1 MYRVK
6 RLYILAGVLALT
18 CAAAV
23 WALHQEERQE
33 QIASSGETVLEID
46 PDTVRSLS
54 WEYDGETLSFHRDG
68 PWIYDSDEAFPVSGD
83 SMQELLETFR
93 SFRAAFVITQPEDLS
108 QYGLDNPVC
117 TIEMTTE
124 DQTYVIQLGDYSTM
138 DQQRYV
144 STGDGKVYLAVADP
158 LDTFAAELSDFIE
171 HDETPNWNQ
180 VTRLT
185 VSGSVEESLFYQ
197 KDNSSSYSAIDVY
210 FTQRGGEILPLDTDR
225 VESYL
230 DALKYLGL
238 TDYVTYHATDQEL
251 SAYGLDNPELTIT
264 AEYTCENETGE
275 AASGTFVLHISRDP
289 QEREAAKTAEKPED
303 DLSEITA
310 YARVGDSQIVYQ
322 ISGEEYETLMTA
334 SYNDLRHTQVFWA
347 DFDGVSQ
354 LDIALDG
361 VDYTITSKGDGE
373 DRLWFYG
380 DEELDITNLQRA
392 LEGVTAVEFTD
403 EAAKSRQAIE
413 LTVHLDSEA
422 FPQVQMQFYR
432 YDGASCLAVVDGE
445 PVSLVARSAV
455 VDLMEAVRA
464 IVLNE
469 TEVT

>member
-1 MYRVK
+1 M
-6 RLYILAGVLALT
+6 
-18 CAAAV
+18 
-23 WALHQEERQE
+23 
-33 QIASSGETVLEID
+33 
-46 PDTVRSLS
+46 
-54 WEYDGETLSFHRDG
+54 
-68 PWIYDSDEAFPVSGD
+68 
-83 SMQELLETFR
+83 
-93 SFRAAFVITQPEDLS
+93 
-108 QYGLDNPVC
+108 
-117 TIEMTTE
+117 
-124 DQTYVIQLGDYSTM
+124 
-138 DQQRYV
+138 
-144 STGDGKVYLAVADP
+144 
-158 LDTFAAELSDFIE
+158 
-171 HDETPNWNQ
+171 
-180 VTRLT
+180 TRLT

-403 EAAKSRQAIE
+403 EAAKSRQEIE

>member
-93 SFRAAFVITQPEDLS
+93 SFRAAFVITEPEDLS

-124 DQTYVIQLGDYSTM
+124 DQTYMIQLGDYSTM

-158 LDTFAAELSDFIE
+158 LDTFDAELSDFIE
-171 HDETPNWNQ
+171 HDETPDWNQ

-197 KDNSSSYSAIDVY
+197 KDSSSSYSAADVY
-210 FTQRGGEILPLDTDR
+210 FTQRGGELLPLDTDR

-238 TDYVTYHATDQEL
+238 TDYVTYNVTDQEL

-275 AASGTFVLHISRDP
+275 AASGTFVLHLSRDP

-322 ISGEEYETLMTA
+322 ISGEEYETLMAA

-361 VDYTITSKGDGE
+361 VDYTITSKGNGE

-403 EAAKSRQAIE
+403 EAAKSRQEIE
-413 LTVHLDSEA
+413 LTVLLDSEA
-422 FPQVQMQFYR
+422 FPQVQLQFYR
-432 YDGASCLAVVDGE
+432 YDGASCLAGVDGE

>member
-1 MYRVK
+1 M
-6 RLYILAGVLALT
+6 
-18 CAAAV
+18 
-23 WALHQEERQE
+23 
-33 QIASSGETVLEID
+33 
-46 PDTVRSLS
+46 
-54 WEYDGETLSFHRDG
+54 
-68 PWIYDSDEAFPVSGD
+68 
-83 SMQELLETFR
+83 
-93 SFRAAFVITQPEDLS
+93 
-108 QYGLDNPVC
+108 
-117 TIEMTTE
+117 
-124 DQTYVIQLGDYSTM
+124 
-138 DQQRYV
+138 
-144 STGDGKVYLAVADP
+144 
-158 LDTFAAELSDFIE
+158 
-171 HDETPNWNQ
+171 
-180 VTRLT
+180 
-185 VSGSVEESLFYQ
+185 
-197 KDNSSSYSAIDVY
+197 
-210 FTQRGGEILPLDTDR
+210 
-225 VESYL
+225 
-230 DALKYLGL
+230 
-238 TDYVTYHATDQEL
+238 
-251 SAYGLDNPELTIT
+251 
-264 AEYTCENETGE
+264 
-275 AASGTFVLHISRDP
+275 
-289 QEREAAKTAEKPED
+289 
-303 DLSEITA
+303 SEITA

-322 ISGEEYETLMTA
+322 ISGEEYETLMAA

-403 EAAKSRQAIE
+403 EAAKSRQEIE